1 MSAARLIRRNN
12 SGHTLSEFLKYY
24 QPTSIIINGTDAP
37 DALDDIGDTEQFTG
51 AQTGNEW
58 KYDGRSGIGFYNGQ
72 AVESMR
78 FVGVLRDRWRVN
90 PQPRPV
96 FRGTVDTAERYAYF
110 LERINSIHARKNVGY
125 LPFSIDGDG
134 GKSYYTM
141 ANCADAG
148 SGVAIVDRRPELIE
162 NPSNLIN

>member
-24 QPTSIIINGTDAP
+24 QPTSIVINDTNAP
-37 DALDDIGDTEQFTG
+37 DALDDIGDPEQFTG

-58 KYDGRSGIGFYNGQ
+58 VYDGRSGIGFYNDKT
-72 AVESMR
+72 VESMR
-78 FVGVLRDRWRVN
+78 FVGVLRDRWRAD
-90 PQPRPV
+90 QKPRPV
-96 FRGTVDTAERYAYF
+96 FRGTVDIAERYAYF
-110 LERINSIHARKNVGY
+110 LERIAGIHARKTAGY

-134 GKSYYTM
+134 GQSYYTM

-148 SGVAIVDRRPELIE
+148 SGVAVVDGRPELIE

>member
-24 QPTSIIINGTDAP
+24 QPTSIIINDTNAP
-37 DALDDIGDTEQFTG
+37 DALDDIGDPEQFTG

-58 KYDGRSGIGFYNGQ
+58 VYDGYSGIGFYNGQ

-78 FVGVLRDRWRVN
+78 FVGVLRDRWRID

-96 FRGTVDTAERYAYF
+96 FQSTVDTAERYAYF
-110 LERINSIHARKNVGY
+110 LERIAGIHARKSAGY

-134 GKSYYTM
+134 GQSYYTM
-141 ANCADAG
+141 ANCANAG
-148 SGVAIVDRRPELIE
+148 SSVAIIDVRPECVE
-162 NPSNLIN
+162 NAANLID